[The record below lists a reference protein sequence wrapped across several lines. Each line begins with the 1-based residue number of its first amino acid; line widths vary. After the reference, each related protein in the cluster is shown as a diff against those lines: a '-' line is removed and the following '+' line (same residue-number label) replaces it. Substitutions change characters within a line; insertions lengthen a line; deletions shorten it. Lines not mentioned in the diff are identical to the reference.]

1 MRFLNKIVFINSA
14 SVKYTEINL
23 DGNVHFIGTQ
33 GVGKSTLLRAILFFY
48 NADKTKLGISRE
60 KDNFDKYYFPFQ
72 NSYII
77 FEVMKNDIPF
87 SVLAFKSQG
96 RVAFRFID
104 AAYNKQH
111 FIDNENRAFEN
122 WQKTR
127 EAFAAKIY
135 HTRIINN
142 YEEYRNILYGNN
154 KGLDS
159 EFRKY
164 ALLESKQYQNI
175 PRTIQNVFLN
185 SKLDAEFIK
194 ETIIKS
200 LNEEE
205 IKIDLATYSHNH
217 LRDFET
223 ELNDI
228 KIWTN
233 KNRKGEVPVLKQAN
247 AVSENYRSLR
257 YLENE
262 KVELAKQLGWAVN
275 FADEQIPIIAE
286 SLDKEQQKKQIFQ
299 TKIDKTD
306 KLFDAKKQRLQTQI
320 AVLKK
325 DIEKAKSKKEEYSK
339 LDIQSIIS
347 RVSKKESIEKEK
359 QNLTNE
365 KSLLTTQYAEI
376 EQKFENLISHL
387 DNQLSSFKNE
397 QSGLKHKLREQFGLF
412 KDELNSKFQ
421 LIVDGIRK
429 QHKQEVDTASNLVE
443 EKKTNIT
450 NLEKK
455 KIEAKYKIYF
465 EAEIKQC
472 ESEKTKLLE
481 IKRTSENEI
490 VQSNKE
496 VRNIRKEWEL
506 EESKVTSE
514 NEREIASLNT
524 KQTDLED
531 SQASINNKIEH
542 SKDSLYGWLNSNVPN
557 WNTSIGKVID
567 EENILFKN
575 GLTPTLS
582 KNKDFS
588 FYGINL
594 NLNEINKTVKTV
606 ADYEEELVSL
616 KEEIKIVIKKTT
628 KLQSK
633 KEEELKK
640 LKRKYKTQ
648 INILKEGVSSN
659 EYTLSQNKTKT
670 DANQV
675 KLNEFIKKA
684 NSEKESTLRNIERE
698 ISKLITEK
706 IKAIEN
712 KERISNTISRQI
724 NTKNNEKEKFI
735 KAEKEILD
743 KKIANLD
750 IEISQKEKETSE
762 RKVEL
767 KNQQK
772 SELNDKGANTKRISE
787 LDIKISHLESE
798 LNFIENNRD
807 KVVEYNKDKRELFDN
822 VIEYTS
828 EKKHLGEQL
837 ENEITNHDIQKNKL
851 LINFNTQKHLVDR
864 IEVNLENFKTSI
876 KQFDEFKIAEVY
888 PSIQEYINEYN
899 SENRTDEKVEN
910 LIKSTTE
917 KHYLAIKRQNEL
929 QSAVSKFTGNFQ
941 EHNVFSFK
949 TKFIEIRDYLEFAEN
964 LKEFIEEDKIS
975 EYEKRVNERFA
986 NIIRLIGKQTGDLIS
1001 KEGEIQGVINKINK
1015 DFVSKNFVTA
1025 INSIEMRTVD
1035 SSNKIMSL
1043 LIEIKKY
1050 NDEHSYDL
1058 GNANL
1063 FSSDNLETKN
1073 EKAIKLLKQL
1083 VKEINS
1089 HKANIISLSDSFGL
1103 EFKISENNNDTGWVE
1118 KLSNVG
1124 SEGTDVL
1131 VKAMINIMLLN
1142 VFKDS
1147 ASKKF
1152 NDFKLHCMMDEIGK
1166 LHPNNVKGILKFANE
1181 RNILL
1186 INGSPT
1192 SYNATD
1198 YKYTYILSK
1207 DKENVTRAKRLVKKT
1222 PNLIN

>member
-60 KDNFDKYYFPFQ
+60 KDNFDKYYFPYQ

-104 AAYNKQH
+104 TGYSKQY

-127 EAFAAKIY
+127 EAFGAKIY

-159 EFRKY
+159 EFKKY

-205 IKIDLATYSHNH
+205 IKIDLATYSHSH

-233 KNRKGEVPVLKQAN
+233 KNRKGEIPVLQQAN
-247 AVSENYRSLR
+247 AVSEYYRSLK

-275 FADEQIPIIAE
+275 FADEQTPIITE
-286 SLDKEQQKKQIFQ
+286 FLDIEQQKKQIFQ
-299 TKIDKTD
+299 NKIDKAD

-325 DIEKAKSKKEEYSK
+325 DLEKAKSKKEAYK
-339 LDIQSIIS
+339 KIDIESIIS
-347 RVSKKESIEKEK
+347 KVSKKGTIEIEKR
-359 QNLTNE
+359 NLTTE
-365 KSLLTTQYAEI
+365 KSLLTTQFTEI
-376 EQKFENLISHL
+376 ELKYEFLITQL
-387 DNQLSSFKNE
+387 EGQLSSFKNE
-397 QSGLKHKLREQFGLF
+397 QSRSKNEGVANFSLF
-412 KDELNSKFQ
+412 KDDLSAKYQ
-421 LIVDGIRK
+421 VIIDGIRE
-429 QHKQEVDTASNLVE
+429 QHQQEVVSANNLVE

-450 NLEKK
+450 TLEKK
-455 KIEAKYKIYF
+455 KIEAKYKTYF
-465 EAEIKQC
+465 ETEIKQC
-472 ESEKTKLLE
+472 ESDKIKLLE
-481 IKRTSENEI
+481 IKRNAESGI

-496 VRNIRKEWEL
+496 VKNIRKEWEL
-506 EESKVTSE
+506 EESKITSE

-524 KQTDLED
+524 KKTDLENN
-531 SQASINNKIEH
+531 QISINNKIEH

-594 NLNEINKTVKTV
+594 NLDEINKTVKTV
-606 ADYEEELVSL
+606 ADYKEELANL
-616 KEEIKIVIKKTT
+616 KEEIKTVIKNTT
-628 KLQSK
+628 QLQSK

-684 NSEKESTLRNIERE
+684 NTEKEDTLRNIEKE

-743 KKIANLD
+743 KKITNLD
-750 IEISQKEKETSE
+750 IEISQKEKETFK
-762 RKVEL
+762 RKEEL
-767 KNQQK
+767 KNQQI

-787 LDIKISHLESE
+787 LDTKISHLESE

-807 KVVEYNKDKRELFDN
+807 KVVEYNKDKRELFDK

-837 ENEITNHDIQKNKL
+837 ESELSNHNIQKNKL
-851 LINFNTQKHLVDR
+851 FINFNTQKELVDS
-864 IEVNLENFKTSI
+864 IEVNLENFRTSI
-876 KQFDEFKIAEVY
+876 KQFNEFKNAEVY
-888 PSIQEYINEYN
+888 LSIQESIREFN
-899 SENRTDEKVEN
+899 SENNTDKKVES
-910 LIKSTTE
+910 LIKHTTE
-917 KHYLAIKRQNEL
+917 KYYLAITRLNEL
-929 QSAVSKFTGNFQ
+929 QSAIIKFTGNFQ

-949 TKFIEIRDYLEFAEN
+949 TKFPETKDYLEFADM

-975 EYEKRVNERFA
+975 EFEKRVNERFA

-1025 INSIEMRTVD
+1025 VNSIEMRTVD

-1089 HKANIISLSDSFGL
+1089 HKASIISLSDSFGL

-1152 NDFKLHCMMDEIGK
+1152 TDFKLHCMMDEIGK

-1207 DKENVTRAKRLVKKT
+1207 DKGNVTRAKRLVKKT

>member
-60 KDNFDKYYFPFQ
+60 KDNFDKYYFPYQ

-104 AAYNKQH
+104 AGYSKQY

-127 EAFAAKIY
+127 AAFGAKIY

-455 KIEAKYKIYF
+455 KIKAEYKTYF
-465 EAEIKQC
+465 ETEIKQC
-472 ESEKTKLLE
+472 KSEKSKLLE
-481 IKRTSENEI
+481 IKRTAENEI

-496 VRNIRKEWEL
+496 VINIRKEWKL
-506 EESKVTSE
+506 EENKITSE
-514 NEREIASLNT
+514 NEREMVSLNM
-524 KQTDLED
+524 KKTDLENN
-531 SQASINNKIEH
+531 QVSINNKIEH

-594 NLNEINKTVKTV
+594 NLDEINKTVKTV
-606 ADYEEELVSL
+606 ADYEEELASL
-616 KEEIKIVIKKTT
+616 KQEIKTVIKTTT

-633 KEEELKK
+633 KEEELNK

-648 INILKEGVSSN
+648 INTLKESVSSN

-670 DANQV
+670 DANLV

-684 NSEKESTLRNIERE
+684 NTEKEEVLGNIEQE

-712 KERISNTISRQI
+712 KEHISNTISRQI
-724 NTKNNEKEKFI
+724 NAKNNEKEKFI

-837 ENEITNHDIQKNKL
+837 ENEITNHGIQKNKL
-851 LINFNTQKHLVDR
+851 LINFNTQKHLVDS

-876 KQFDEFKIAEVY
+876 IKIA
-888 PSIQEYINEYN
+888 
-899 SENRTDEKVEN
+899 
-910 LIKSTTE
+910 L
-917 KHYLAIKRQNEL
+917 
-929 QSAVSKFTGNFQ
+929 
-941 EHNVFSFK
+941 
-949 TKFIEIRDYLEFAEN
+949 
-964 LKEFIEEDKIS
+964 
-975 EYEKRVNERFA
+975 
-986 NIIRLIGKQTGDLIS
+986 
-1001 KEGEIQGVINKINK
+1001 
-1015 DFVSKNFVTA
+1015 
-1025 INSIEMRTVD
+1025 
-1035 SSNKIMSL
+1035 
-1043 LIEIKKY
+1043 
-1050 NDEHSYDL
+1050 
-1058 GNANL
+1058 
-1063 FSSDNLETKN
+1063 
-1073 EKAIKLLKQL
+1073 
-1083 VKEINS
+1083 
-1089 HKANIISLSDSFGL
+1089 
-1103 EFKISENNNDTGWVE
+1103 
-1118 KLSNVG
+1118 
-1124 SEGTDVL
+1124 
-1131 VKAMINIMLLN
+1131 
-1142 VFKDS
+1142 
-1147 ASKKF
+1147 
-1152 NDFKLHCMMDEIGK
+1152 
-1166 LHPNNVKGILKFANE
+1166 
-1181 RNILL
+1181 
-1186 INGSPT
+1186 T
-1192 SYNATD
+1192 S
-1198 YKYTYILSK
+1198 
-1207 DKENVTRAKRLVKKT
+1207 
-1222 PNLIN
+1222 